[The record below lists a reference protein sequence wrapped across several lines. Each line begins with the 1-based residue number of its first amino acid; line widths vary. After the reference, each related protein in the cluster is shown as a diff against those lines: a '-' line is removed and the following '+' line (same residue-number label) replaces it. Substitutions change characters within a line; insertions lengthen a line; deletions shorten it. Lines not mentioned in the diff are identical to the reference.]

1 MAHRDSSIFTEIFNI
16 SHPWTVQICSYSK
29 EDLSLHFRIDYTSFT
44 MKCPVCGV
52 DAAVINKNQIS
63 WDSSAFFGYQI
74 KMTAFIPVLGFHNPD
89 CRVDRDQSVLTNS
102 LLLDLIVRQSEGAE
116 PNNPFQYLFDAV
128 HVPATGES
136 KRLRSQAERQLYAAP
151 PGESNSHPK

>member
-16 SHPWTVQICSYSK
+16 SHPWTVRICSYSK

-52 DAAVINKNQIS
+52 DAAVINKNQIT
-63 WDSSAFFGYQI
+63 WDSSSFFGYQI
-74 KMTAFIPVLGFHNPD
+74 KMTAFIPVIGFHNPD

-102 LLLDLIVRQSEGAE
+102 LLLDLIVKQSDGSE
-116 PNNPFQYLFDAV
+116 PGNPFQYLFSAV
-128 HVPATGES
+128 QIPPTRGNKKLHSRPG
-136 KRLRSQAERQLYAAP
+136 RQLYAAP
-151 PGESNSHPK
+151 PGESGGHSK